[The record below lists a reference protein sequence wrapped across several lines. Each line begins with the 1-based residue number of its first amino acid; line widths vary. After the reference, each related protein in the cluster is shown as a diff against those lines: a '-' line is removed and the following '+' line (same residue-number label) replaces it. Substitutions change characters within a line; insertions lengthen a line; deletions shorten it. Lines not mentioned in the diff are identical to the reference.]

1 MADIKAYCLKC
12 KATVEML
19 DPHEALSKNGRPGI
33 AGKCPTCGA
42 NLFRVSRR
50 TAAASSPS
58 SPAAGSA
65 SKSPKSA
72 KPGSRSRHPA
82 VAAASKHPATGEAG
96 STVRARRKSPAVS
109 SLVIVE
115 SPAKART
122 IQRYLG
128 KDYLVR
134 ASIGHVRDLLRSR
147 LSVDVEHDFA
157 PTYRVPP
164 DKKEIVKELKE
175 AAASAKQVYLATD
188 PDREGEAIA
197 WHLVAATGL
206 DPDRAQRVVFHEITK
221 EAIDRAF
228 AQPRGIDE
236 HLVDAQQARRILD
249 RLVGYQWSPLLWEKV
264 RGHLSAGR
272 VQSVAVRLLVDR
284 ERERQAFVPQEYWT
298 LDALLHKAGDAQT
311 FKARLVR
318 IGDHDASI
326 SDQAGADAACA
337 DLRDAAYSVLTVK
350 RGTRRRSP
358 GPPFITSTL
367 QQEAGRVLGFQA
379 ARTMRIAQQLYEG
392 IDLGGEGST
401 GLITYMRTDSV
412 HVAESAISEARAY
425 ITAQFGPQYLPE
437 KPNLFRTKSKSAQ
450 EAHEAIRPTSVHRTP
465 EQLSA
470 SLSREQLA
478 LYRLIWRRFVASQMQ
493 PALYDVTTVDID
505 ALPALSG
512 QRYGLRAS
520 GTALRFPGYLAAYGE
535 SAEAEAESLLPP
547 LEAGDALELI
557 ELLPEQHFTEPPPRY
572 TEASLIKEL
581 ESNGVGRPSTYAS
594 IISTIVSRNYVER
607 DGRALVPTE
616 TAFIVN
622 DLLVKYFPEVM
633 DVGFT
638 AQMEDDLDQI
648 AAGKKEWVPV
658 VAAFYGPFSQL
669 LARARQEA
677 EQVGVKDEPA
687 GFDCDKCGAPMVIKY
702 GRFGRFIGCSR
713 YPECKNTK
721 PILNKVGVKCPE
733 CGADLV
739 QRRSRKGR
747 TFYGCERY
755 PDCKFATYGVPVPQ
769 RCANCGGLMVKQG
782 RDKARCITCGAVASL
797 VEPEPTPGPAKAAVP
812 A

>member
-1 MADIKAYCLKC
+1 
-12 KATVEML
+12 
-19 DPHEALSKNGRPGI
+19 
-33 AGKCPTCGA
+33 
-42 NLFRVSRR
+42 
-50 TAAASSPS
+50 
-58 SPAAGSA
+58 
-65 SKSPKSA
+65 
-72 KPGSRSRHPA
+72 
-82 VAAASKHPATGEAG
+82 
-96 STVRARRKSPAVS
+96 
-109 SLVIVE
+109 
-115 SPAKART
+115 
-122 IQRYLG
+122 
-128 KDYLVR
+128 
-134 ASIGHVRDLLRSR
+134 
-147 LSVDVEHDFA
+147 
-157 PTYRVPP
+157 
-164 DKKEIVKELKE
+164 
-175 AAASAKQVYLATD
+175 
-188 PDREGEAIA
+188 
-197 WHLVAATGL
+197 
-206 DPDRAQRVVFHEITK
+206 
-221 EAIDRAF
+221 
-228 AQPRGIDE
+228 
-236 HLVDAQQARRILD
+236 
-249 RLVGYQWSPLLWEKV
+249 
-264 RGHLSAGR
+264 
-272 VQSVAVRLLVDR
+272 
-284 ERERQAFVPQEYWT
+284 
-298 LDALLHKAGDAQT
+298 
-311 FKARLVR
+311 
-318 IGDHDASI
+318 
-326 SDQAGADAACA
+326 
-337 DLRDAAYSVLTVK
+337 
-350 RGTRRRSP
+350 
-358 GPPFITSTL
+358 
-367 QQEAGRVLGFQA
+367 
-379 ARTMRIAQQLYEG
+379 
-392 IDLGGEGST
+392 
-401 GLITYMRTDSV
+401 
-412 HVAESAISEARAY
+412 
-425 ITAQFGPQYLPE
+425 
-437 KPNLFRTKSKSAQ
+437 
-450 EAHEAIRPTSVHRTP
+450 
-465 EQLSA
+465 
-470 SLSREQLA
+470 
-478 LYRLIWRRFVASQMQ
+478 
-493 PALYDVTTVDID
+493 
-505 ALPALSG
+505 
-512 QRYGLRAS
+512 
-520 GTALRFPGYLAAYGE
+520 
-535 SAEAEAESLLPP
+535 LLPP
-547 LEAGDALELI
+547 LEAGDALELV